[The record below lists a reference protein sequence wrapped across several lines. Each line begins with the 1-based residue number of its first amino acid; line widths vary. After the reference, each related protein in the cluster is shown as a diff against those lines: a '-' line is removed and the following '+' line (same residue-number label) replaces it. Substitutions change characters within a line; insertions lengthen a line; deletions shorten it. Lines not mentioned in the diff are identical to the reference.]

1 MKRLML
7 FAAGLTFLLF
17 AWAFAADQ
25 PVSTAPAAVPSQ
37 TAKITRMRAP
47 GTVLEISDVV
57 LKIER
62 KIKDRVETMEFVLEK
77 PVKFKVGD
85 RVRVS
90 YVEKDG
96 KMIATRVVNV
106 KPVILQSKKTAKP
119 IKEAKPAGGNTVPAS
134 VEPAAK

>member
-1 MKRLML
+1 
-7 FAAGLTFLLF
+7 
-17 AWAFAADQ
+17 
-25 PVSTAPAAVPSQ
+25 
-37 TAKITRMRAP
+37 MRAP

-106 KPVILQSKKTAKP
+106 KPVILQSKKTAKS

>member
-1 MKRLML
+1 ML

-25 PVSTAPAAVPSQ
+25 PVSTAPAAVTSQ

-96 KMIATRVVNV
+96 KMNATRVVKAPIIQV
-106 KPVILQSKKTAKP
+106 KKVAKP
-119 IKEAKPAGGNTVPAS
+119 IKEATPAGGNTVPAS

>member
-17 AWAFAADQ
+17 ACAFAADQ
-25 PVSTAPAAVPSQ
+25 PVSIAPAAVPSQ

-134 VEPAAK
+134 IEPAAK

>member
-25 PVSTAPAAVPSQ
+25 PVSTAPAAVTSQ

-96 KMIATRVVNV
+96 KMNATRVVKAPIIQV
-106 KPVILQSKKTAKP
+106 KKVAKP
-119 IKEAKPAGGNTVPAS
+119 IKEATPAGGNTVPAS
-134 VEPAAK
+134 VEPAIK

>member
-1 MKRLML
+1 ML

-106 KPVILQSKKTAKP
+106 KPVILPSKKTAKS

>member
-25 PVSTAPAAVPSQ
+25 PVSTAPAAVTSQ

-96 KMIATRVVNV
+96 RMIATRVVKTVIIQV
-106 KPVILQSKKTAKP
+106 KKAAKP
-119 IKEAKPAGGNTVPAS
+119 IKEAKPAGENTVPAS

>member
-25 PVSTAPAAVPSQ
+25 PVSTAPAAVTSQ

-62 KIKDRVETMEFVLEK
+62 KIKDRVETIEFVLEK

-96 KMIATRVVNV
+96 KMNATRVVKAPIIQV
-106 KPVILQSKKTAKP
+106 KKVAKP
-119 IKEAKPAGGNTVPAS
+119 IKEATPAGGNTVPAS
-134 VEPAAK
+134 VEPAIK

>member
-1 MKRLML
+1 ML

-25 PVSTAPAAVPSQ
+25 PVSTGPAAVTSQ

-96 KMIATRVVNV
+96 KMNATRVVKAPIIQV
-106 KPVILQSKKTAKP
+106 KKVAKP
-119 IKEAKPAGGNTVPAS
+119 IKEATPAGENTVPAS

>member
-25 PVSTAPAAVPSQ
+25 PVSTAPAAVTSQ

-96 KMIATRVVNV
+96 KMIATRVV
-106 KPVILQSKKTAKP
+106 KPVILQVKKAAKP
-119 IKEAKPAGGNTVPAS
+119 IKEAKPSDGNTVPAS

>member
-25 PVSTAPAAVPSQ
+25 PVSTGPAAVTSQ

>member
-25 PVSTAPAAVPSQ
+25 PVSTAPAAATSQ

>member
-1 MKRLML
+1 ML

>member
-1 MKRLML
+1 ML

-25 PVSTAPAAVPSQ
+25 PVSTAPAAVTSQ

-96 KMIATRVVNV
+96 KMNATRVVKAPIIQV
-106 KPVILQSKKTAKP
+106 KKVAKP
-119 IKEAKPAGGNTVPAS
+119 IKEAKPEGGNTVPAS
-134 VEPAAK
+134 VEPATK

>member
-1 MKRLML
+1 ML

-25 PVSTAPAAVPSQ
+25 PVSTAPAAVPSK

>member
-25 PVSTAPAAVPSQ
+25 PVSTAPAAVTSQ

-96 KMIATRVVNV
+96 KMNATRVVKAPIIQV
-106 KPVILQSKKTAKP
+106 KKVAKP
-119 IKEAKPAGGNTVPAS
+119 IKEATPAGENTVPAS

>member
-47 GTVLEISDVV
+47 GTVLEISDVM

-96 KMIATRVVNV
+96 KMNATRVVNV

-119 IKEAKPAGGNTVPAS
+119 IKEAKPEGGNTVPAS

>member
-47 GTVLEISDVV
+47 GTVLEISDVM

-96 KMIATRVVNV
+96 RMLATRVVKVVIIQV
-106 KPVILQSKKTAKP
+106 KKAAKP

-134 VEPAAK
+134 VEPAIK

>member
-1 MKRLML
+1 ML

-25 PVSTAPAAVPSQ
+25 PVSTAPAAITSQ

-47 GTVLEISDVV
+47 GTVLEISDVM

-90 YVEKDG
+90 YVEKEG
-96 KMIATRVVNV
+96 RMIATRVV
-106 KPVILQSKKTAKP
+106 KAPILQVKKVVKP
-119 IKEAKPAGGNTVPAS
+119 IKEAKPAGGNAVPAI

>member
-25 PVSTAPAAVPSQ
+25 PVSTAPAAVTSQ

-47 GTVLEISDVV
+47 GTVLEISDVM

-96 KMIATRVVNV
+96 KMIATRVVKAVIIQV
-106 KPVILQSKKTAKP
+106 KKAAKP
-119 IKEAKPAGGNTVPAS
+119 IKEAKPEGGNTVPAS
-134 VEPAAK
+134 VEPAIK

>member
-25 PVSTAPAAVPSQ
+25 PVSTAPTAVTSR

-47 GTVLEISDVV
+47 GTILEISDVM

-96 KMIATRVVNV
+96 KMNATRVVKAPIIQV
-106 KPVILQSKKTAKP
+106 KKVAKP
-119 IKEAKPAGGNTVPAS
+119 IKEATPAGGNTVPAS
-134 VEPAAK
+134 VEPAIK

>member
-25 PVSTAPAAVPSQ
+25 PVSTGPAAVTSQ

-119 IKEAKPAGGNTVPAS
+119 IKEAKPEGGNTVPAS

>member
-25 PVSTAPAAVPSQ
+25 PVSTAPAAVPSK

-134 VEPAAK
+134 IEPAAK

>member
-1 MKRLML
+1 ML

-25 PVSTAPAAVPSQ
+25 PVSTAPAAVTSQ

-47 GTVLEISDVV
+47 GTILEISDVM

-96 KMIATRVVNV
+96 KMNATRVVKAPIIQV
-106 KPVILQSKKTAKP
+106 KKVAKP
-119 IKEAKPAGGNTVPAS
+119 IKEAKPAGENTVPAS

>member
-25 PVSTAPAAVPSQ
+25 PVSTAPAAVPSK

>member
-1 MKRLML
+1 ML

-119 IKEAKPAGGNTVPAS
+119 IKEAKPEGGNTVPAS

>member
-1 MKRLML
+1 
-7 FAAGLTFLLF
+7 
-17 AWAFAADQ
+17 
-25 PVSTAPAAVPSQ
+25 
-37 TAKITRMRAP
+37 MRAP

>member
-17 AWAFAADQ
+17 ACAFAADQ
-25 PVSTAPAAVPSQ
+25 PVSIAPAAVPSQ

-47 GTVLEISDVV
+47 GTVLEISDIM

-96 KMIATRVVNV
+96 KMNATRVVKMPIIQVKKSV
-106 KPVILQSKKTAKP
+106 KPIR
-119 IKEAKPAGGNTVPAS
+119 EAKPAGENTVPAS
-134 VEPAAK
+134 VEPAIK

>member
-25 PVSTAPAAVPSQ
+25 PVSTAPAAVTSQ

-96 KMIATRVVNV
+96 KMIATRVVKAVIIQV
-106 KPVILQSKKTAKP
+106 KKAAKP
-119 IKEAKPAGGNTVPAS
+119 IKEAKPAGENTVPAS